1 MISLYTSVG
10 TLRWRGG
17 YMQRV
22 SPVRVLAALA
32 AVLCLSLLLACGGG
46 NSVNTTVS
54 QLVLSPTTF
63 SMNEGAV
70 ATLAV
75 SAENSAGTIV
85 PADITFS
92 SSNNAVATVS
102 TGGLICAGQWDSVFI
117 NCTPTNGTAGVG
129 QVTITAA
136 SGNITSTATV
146 YVHEQVDQV
155 QAVLGA
161 SCTTMGLPVN
171 ISGQA
176 YSTTAPGCSP
186 SAPCNITS
194 TVGPFTF
201 GSNDTTIV
209 ASSSG
214 IVTTFNSA
222 TNTPT
227 YSSGGTITGSTGQTC
242 DLSNFNGV
250 NGATATVA
258 LTSQNTIASGTK
270 LTITNAGSG
279 GTTPPTTATL
289 TNGTATCSGTA
300 NVATSLSNGVLT
312 AGVPGATTVFAS
324 VSGVNSVGTSYLTCP
339 VATIMVTNAN
349 SSQTSFTLNP
359 TATQGLTADVYD
371 TMGQYI
377 TPTLTWGSSS
387 TAAATVSATGSA
399 SNPGTITAVAAGT
412 AYITAS
418 CSYPDCN
425 RFVPAQY
432 SQNVVT
438 ATITGTTSTSV
449 YAASTNS
456 LMLVPFNIS
465 TDSPGTAIT
474 LPEYPNSIIADPA
487 GLAVYLGSAAGLM
500 TVNVASGTVTSYA
513 VNGTIEAITPDGQF
527 LLISDSAGAIR
538 YFDIATGTLASSQGG
553 YVTSSSAY
561 TPDSKF
567 NEFVTGTNLGV
578 GLQTAFSGVI
588 ALPVTANAL
597 DISAQGGLTYI
608 TSASGREID
617 ILSTC
622 NQSQNQVLTAN
633 APTLI
638 AKLPNGTGAVAADSP
653 AIDVVTTPSTYNS
666 GCPVTTQSTVASY
679 DLGAGSFTAQQIFVS
694 SDSTRAWV
702 VTNLPQVLTFD
713 VPTLTPTAITLAGNP
728 TPYNGGVTLDGTHV
742 YVGTSDGTVHRIDTA
757 SLADVTQIAVGLK
770 DASGNITP
778 PNLVSVVP

>member
-1 MISLYTSVG
+1 
-10 TLRWRGG
+10 
-17 YMQRV
+17 MQRV
-22 SPVRVLAALA
+22 SAVPVLAAIA
-32 AVLCLSLLLACGGG
+32 AFLGLSFLVACGGG
-46 NSVNTTVS
+46 NSANTTVS

-63 SMNEGAV
+63 SMNQGAV
-70 ATLAV
+70 STLAV

-92 SSNNAVATVS
+92 SSNNSVATVS

-117 NCTPTNGTAGVG
+117 NCTPTPGAPGVG
-129 QVTITAA
+129 QVTITATSGSVNA
-136 SGNITSTATV
+136 SATV

-155 QAVLGA
+155 QAVLG
-161 SCTTMGLPVN
+161 SNCTTMGQSVN

-176 YSTTAPGCSP
+176 FSTTAPGCSP
-186 SAPCNITS
+186 TAPCNITS

-201 GSNDTTIV
+201 GSNDTSIV

-214 IVTTFNSA
+214 IVATYNSA
-222 TNTPT
+222 TNTPI
-227 YSSGGTITGSTGQTC
+227 YSSGGTISGSTGQTC
-242 DLSNFNGV
+242 NLSNFNGLT
-250 NGATATVA
+250 GATATVA
-258 LTSQNTIASGTK
+258 LTSQNTIASGTH
-270 LTITNAGSG
+270 LNITASGTG

-289 TNGTATCSGTA
+289 SNGTATCSGTA
-300 NVATSLSNGVLT
+300 NVSTSLTNGVLT
-312 AGVPGATTVFAS
+312 AAVPGATTVFAS
-324 VSGVNSVGTSYLTCP
+324 VSGVNSVGTAYMTCP
-339 VATIMVTNAN
+339 VASIVVTNAT
-349 SSQTSFTLNP
+349 SGQTSFTLNP

-371 TMGQYI
+371 TNGQYI
-377 TPTLTWGSSS
+377 TPILTWGSSS
-387 TAAATVSATGSA
+387 PAAATVAATGSA

-438 ATITGTTSTSV
+438 ATVTGSTSTSV

-474 LPEYPNSIIADPA
+474 LPAYPNSIVADPA
-487 GLAVYLGSAAGLM
+487 GLSVYLGSSTGLM
-500 TVNVASGTVTSYA
+500 VVNVAAGTVTTYGA
-513 VNGTIEAITPDGQF
+513 NGTIVAISPNGQY
-527 LLISDSAGAIR
+527 LLISDSAGAVR
-538 YFDIATGTLASSQGG
+538 YFDVATASLLSSEPG
-553 YVTSSSAY
+553 YITNSSAY

-567 NEFVTGTNLGV
+567 NEWLTGTNLAV
-578 GLQTAFSGVI
+578 GLQTAFSGLI
-588 ALPVTANAL
+588 PLGFTANAL

-608 TSASGREID
+608 TSSSGREINV
-617 ILSTC
+617 LSTC
-622 NQSQNQVLTAN
+622 NQAQNQTLTAN

-653 AIDVVTTPSTYNS
+653 AIDVISTPSTYNS
-666 GCPVTTQSTVASY
+666 GCPVPTTTQSTIATY

-694 SDSTRAWV
+694 TDSTRAWV
-702 VTNLPQVLTFD
+702 ISNLPQVLTFD
-713 VPTLTPTAITLAGNP
+713 LSTLTPTAIALTGSP
-728 TPYNGGVTLDGTHV
+728 TPYNGGITLDGSHV
-742 YVGTSDGTVHRIDTA
+742 YVGTSDGTVHRIDTSA
-757 SLADVTQIAVGLK
+757 LADFAQITVNLK
-770 DASGNITP
+770 DANGNIAA